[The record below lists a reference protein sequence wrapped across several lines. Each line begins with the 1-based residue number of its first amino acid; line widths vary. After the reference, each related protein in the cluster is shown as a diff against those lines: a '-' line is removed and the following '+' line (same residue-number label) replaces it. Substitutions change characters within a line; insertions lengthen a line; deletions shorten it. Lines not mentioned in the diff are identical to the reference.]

1 MSGRLIVFSGPACS
15 GKTELAARLAADLRA
30 PHLQMDAT
38 RARLMPDSA
47 HTRADRRVAYRAM
60 HFASELMLDHGGT
73 VILDAQYGHPEDR
86 NEVEQIV
93 GRTQSELY
101 LIECRVDP
109 DLAARRFRERPANHP
124 GLDLTED
131 LVIKMAR
138 TFPYSGRGL
147 SIDTGTLPVHECERR
162 IRQYLGSGTP
172 VRTED
177 TRASF

>member
-15 GKTELAARLAADLRA
+15 GKTELGARLAAELRA

-60 HFASELMLDHGGT
+60 HFASELLLDRGAT

-86 NEVEQIV
+86 EEVEQI
-93 GRTQSELY
+93 GARTRSELY
-101 LIECRVDP
+101 LVECRVDP
-109 DLAARRFRERPANHP
+109 EPAARRFRERPASHP
-124 GLDLTED
+124 GLDLTEE
-131 LVIKMAR
+131 LVIEMAR

-147 SIDTGTLPVHECERR
+147 TIDTGELSIGECERR
-162 IRQYLGSGTP
+162 IRKYLDSGRQI
-172 VRTED
+172 VSQAREE
-177 TRASF
+177 